1 MSERQEVGRPQRYCT
16 NCGADIRP
24 GNAFCVACGPALTP
38 GAEQTGPPDPGPE
51 PSGGSVYPAGGFEGG
66 PRGTTGHVGG
76 VSSSLR
82 AEDLRRLPM
91 RLRRWLERLPLAGKA
106 ALAALVLLA
115 LFTVLSPLAA
125 VAAILAFCVS
135 LVALIVR
142 IDHGKSVARWGIAAV
157 ASLALAVMLAGVA
170 GVFYGV
176 GPTAGTNSDGQESV
190 DSAGEGFAYSTPP
203 GSAESGAKSEGALD
217 ASDLNTSNFEVQ
229 QVNEVP
235 SVNNGTGLYIIG
247 FADSLYE
254 EDIVTI
260 ADHVA
265 SLTQQYDFVDME
277 VARVASEE
285 GGVALRVGECEFSGI
300 RIANNYNGA
309 LATGVREGSYDYMC
323 SEGGY

>member
-1 MSERQEVGRPQRYCT
+1 MSEREEVGRPQRYRT

-24 GNAFCVACGPALTP
+24 GNAFCVACGTALTP

-51 PSGGSVYPAGGFEGG
+51 PSGGSVYPTGSSQGAS
-66 PRGTTGHVGG
+66 RAATGHVGG
-76 VSSSLR
+76 VSSGSP
-82 AEDLRRLPM
+82 AEELRRVPM
-91 RLRRWLERLPLAGKA
+91 RLRRWFGRLPLAGRA
-106 ALAALVLLA
+106 ALAALILLA
-115 LFTVLSPLAA
+115 LLTVLSPLLAA

-135 LVALIVR
+135 LAALVVR
-142 IDHGKSVARWGIAAV
+142 IARGGSAAGWGIAAA

-170 GVFYGV
+170 GVFYG
-176 GPTAGTNSDGQESV
+176 GGSTAGTNSDGQESV
-190 DSAGEGFAYSTPP
+190 DSAGEDFAYSSPP
-203 GSAESGAKSEGALD
+203 GSAGSGAEPEGALD
-217 ASDLNTSNFEVQ
+217 ASDLSTSNFEVQ

-235 SVNNGTGLYIIG
+235 SVNNGTGLYVIG

-254 EDIVTI
+254 EDIVVI

-265 SLTQQYDFVDME
+265 SLTQQYDYVDME

-309 LATGVREGSYDYMC
+309 LLISAWISKPRILAV
-323 SEGGY
+323 